1 MDQKILNS
9 WKEIASYLGR
19 GTRTVQRWERDFHL
33 PVHRPGGH
41 ERSAVIAFS
50 GEVDHWLAATPLR
63 KRWSQAEVRAKVQ
76 PRTRQLVE
84 NVQTNVERL
93 MRSAERLQSSML
105 RAQEQQRRR
114 QKQSA

>member
-50 GEVDHWLAATPLR
+50 GEVDRWLAATPLR
-63 KRWSQAEVRAKVQ
+63 KGRAQEERAKLR

-84 NVQTNVERL
+84 NVQSNVERL

>member
-19 GTRTVQRWERDFHL
+19 GIRTVQRWERDFHL

-41 ERSAVIAFS
+41 ERSAVIAFPD
-50 GEVDHWLAATPLR
+50 EVDRWLSATPLR
-63 KRWSQAEVRAKVQ
+63 KRWPQAEGRANLR

-105 RAQEQQRRR
+105 RAQEQHRRR

>member
-19 GTRTVQRWERDFHL
+19 GIRTVQRWERDFHL

-63 KRWSQAEVRAKVQ
+63 KGWQQQERATLR
-76 PRTRQLVE
+76 PRTRQLLE

-105 RAQEQQRRR
+105 RVQEQQRRR